1 MFHKILYQ
9 LYILLAFML
18 ETLPMLWA
26 LSYVDKKMMNG
37 IVAPHSP
44 PIRKDAAEKNGAL
57 LDASDPV

>member
-1 MFHKILYQ
+1 
-9 LYILLAFML
+9 ML
-18 ETLPMLWA
+18 ETLPM

-44 PIRKDAAEKNGAL
+44 PIRKNATEKNGAL